1 MPKKKAKSVHELRER
16 FIEGCNFINRAV
28 VEKCDSRKLEVLG
41 IDPSL
46 TSTGFAYRDY
56 KGEVKTGVIKSEL
69 YGFIRTLEIRRRLNH
84 IINGRNPFCV
94 IEGYSYNSRWNREA
108 LAELG
113 GVIREL
119 MVVKK
124 RPLFVVSPL
133 SVKAWLKAKK
143 KEQIMLEILD
153 KFKVKIS
160 SSDAADAFVLQHFA
174 YTAVKLAQDAIE
186 EDLRTSDDVR
196 LYFKNQTYKK
206 NNPKDLSL
214 FKYQAESLMRII
226 GSQGSNVEIYS
237 LHKPE
242 L

>member
-1 MPKKKAKSVHELRER
+1 MPKKAKSVHELRER
-16 FIEGCNFINRAV
+16 FIDGCRFITRAV
-28 VEKCDSRKLEVLG
+28 EEKCDPENLEVLG

-46 TSTGFAYRDY
+46 TSTGFAYRDLRE
-56 KGEVKTGVIKSEL
+56 KVKTGVIKSEFH
-69 YGFIRTLEIRRRLNH
+69 GFIRTIDIRKRLNH
-84 IINGRNPFCV
+84 LMLEKKPFCV

-133 SVKAWLKAKK
+133 TVKAWLKAKK

-174 YTAVKLAQDAIE
+174 YTAVRLAQDVMQ
-186 EDLRTSDDVR
+186 EDLRTPDDVR
-196 LYFKNQTYKK
+196 LYLKDQTYQK

-226 GSQGSNVEIYS
+226 GSQGPNVEIYL